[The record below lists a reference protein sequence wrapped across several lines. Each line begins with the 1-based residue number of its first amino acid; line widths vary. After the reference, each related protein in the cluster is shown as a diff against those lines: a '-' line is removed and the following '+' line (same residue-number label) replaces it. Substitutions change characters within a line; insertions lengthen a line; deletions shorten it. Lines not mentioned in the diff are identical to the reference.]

1 MENPSSVQLLQ
12 RLIAF
17 PSVHTAPD
25 YAAITDDVIGL
36 LEPLGVRCHRLPD
49 ATGTR
54 AGLFAAT
61 GPEGPG
67 GVLLSAHLD
76 VVPVEGQDWIFDPFG
91 GTLSEGR
98 IYGRGACDMKG
109 FAACAVRAM
118 LRAAEMELASPLKLA
133 FSYDEESGCVGIAE
147 MVDKLAPSIG
157 LPEMCLVGEPTKMRI
172 ATGHKGKLSYR
183 VTFLGE
189 PGHSAEAPRHLNA
202 LQLATDFVTIL
213 RNLQADIQRNGAR
226 NDKYTIP
233 YATVHVGRL
242 SGGTALNVVPAQAEL
257 EFEIRYLSNEDVGA
271 YVERIGQE
279 AEALVSALRDVHPS
293 AAIRIEEINAYPGF
307 DAADGSEA
315 EAFLREIGAEGL
327 TTKVNYGT
335 DGGVLAQELGL
346 PVMVC
351 GPGNMEQG
359 HKPDEFI
366 EVSQLEACDR
376 LLDRLLERL
385 ASGL

>member
-1 MENPSSVQLLQ
+1 MEIPTSVELLQ
-12 RLIAF
+12 RLIAQ
-17 PSVHTAPD
+17 PSVHTAQD
-25 YAAITDDVIGL
+25 YTAITDDVIGL

-49 ATGTR
+49 PTGTR

-67 GVLLSAHLD
+67 GALLSAHLD
-76 VVPVEGQDWIFDPFG
+76 VVPVEGQDWTFDPFG
-91 GTLSEGR
+91 GTLSDGR

-118 LRAAEMELASPLKLA
+118 MLAAGTQLAAPLKLA

-147 MVDKLAPSIG
+147 MIDRLEPTIG
-157 LPEMCLVGEPTKMRI
+157 LPDICLIGEPTKMQI

-183 VTFLGE
+183 VVFTGE

-202 LQLATDFVTIL
+202 LQLATDFVSML
-213 RNLQADIQRNGAR
+213 RRLQATIQHNGVRNAR
-226 NDKYTIP
+226 YAIP
-233 YATVHVGRL
+233 YATIHVGRL

-257 EFEIRYLSNEDVGA
+257 EFEIRYLADDDVGA
-271 YVERIGQE
+271 YLSRIQAE
-279 AEALVSALRDVHPS
+279 AEALVSCLRDEHPA

-307 DAADGSEA
+307 DAPENSDA
-315 EAFLREIGAEGL
+315 EAFLRSIGAEGAA
-327 TTKVNYGT
+327 TKVNYGT
-335 DGGVLAQELGL
+335 DGGVFAQRLGL

-366 EVSQLEACDR
+366 EIAQLEACDDMLNR
-376 LLDRLLERL
+376 LIDRL
-385 ASGL
+385 AQGL